1 LIYLSIAVVTLLG
14 LLVWQHISHGVQ
26 LDKERAS
33 HQQERE
39 MFERLWD
46 KNEKDRQVWANRVQA
61 PDVAVAQT
69 IEPGEDNLVQFT
81 RYDDDADFNAALKE
95 LER

>member
-1 LIYLSIAVVTLLG
+1 MIFLSFSAVLLG
-14 LLVWQHISHGVQ
+14 LLIWQHISHGIE

-61 PDVAVAQT
+61 PDVAVAQS
-69 IEPGEDNLVQFT
+69 IDPGDDNLKGFT
-81 RYDDDADFNAALKE
+81 MYDSDDDFHAAIKE
-95 LER
+95 LDR